1 MKRGLKIT
9 GIIIGSLLTLIIAA
23 GILVPILF
31 KDKIREKIET
41 EINAMVNA
49 HVAFTGY
56 KLSLFRAFPNAAFS
70 LEELTVTG
78 MDEFEGDTLAA
89 VESFSLVFNLMSLF
103 GDGGYEIKSITVDR
117 PLVNAIVL
125 EDGKANWDIIKETP
139 GEVTGETPDTLQSES
154 LQVVLHKFSI
164 KDGRIYY
171 TDRQSD
177 MAAAV
182 GDLDFNLS
190 GNMSASR
197 SDLSMAL
204 TAGGVDFVMDNIQYL
219 TGATIGFQANVD
231 ALLDSMKFTL
241 KDNLLKI
248 NDVALNFSGTAGMP
262 GDDIDLDLVF
272 STPETSFKSLLSL
285 VPAFYMKGYEE
296 LRASGTFSLDG
307 VVKGNYS
314 SADSTLP
321 DITAGLKVKDG
332 VISYP
337 DLPEKITA
345 INIDGRVQTDGKE
358 MDNTTVDVSRFHFEL
373 AGNPFDMTMQLA
385 TPLSDPSIAAVA
397 KGRIDLAK
405 LQQAIPLDSITLN
418 GLVDVSIE
426 MAGRMSM
433 LENKMYD
440 QFKASGGLTISDM
453 SMTMVDMPS
462 LKISNAG
469 FVFSPA
475 FAELTG
481 MEARMGEKSDFKLS
495 GRLENYIPYLFSDGT
510 IRGNLSLKSKMVDLN
525 EILDIIPSDTLD
537 VDTAVM
543 KVIQIPENID
553 FTFDAVV
560 ERIAYGKL
568 SADDVKGKIVVRDG
582 VVTLSETGM
591 NALGGSMLVNA
602 SYDTRDTLKPLVD
615 AEMLISA
622 VNIRETFNTFNTVR
636 QLVPVAAG
644 LGGSVTVKMDF
655 RSLLSSSMMPLINTI
670 SGSGELSSESVQILE
685 SKSFDM
691 MKNVLRMNQSYTNV
705 VKDLK
710 ATFIIN
716 DGRLFVKPFD
726 TKLGNIKL
734 NISGDQGLDRTINYL
749 IKTEIPTA
757 ELGASATALMGALSS
772 QLAAFGL
779 SATPPEILKVNLK
792 VGGTFTDPVI
802 TPLFAGASG
811 SQSGVSPVSAVT
823 TAVTEEVTQKVNEA
837 AREQADR
844 IMNEA
849 GEKADMLRKEA
860 ESSAGVIREEAD
872 LQGKKLIK
880 DAEGRGPI
888 AVMAA
893 KKAAEA
899 LNKEADKRATQL
911 VTGANE
917 KADSLLAEAKANAD
931 ELLK

>member
-1 MKRGLKIT
+1 MKKGLKIT
-9 GIIIGSLLTLIIAA
+9 GIIIGSLLAIILAG

-41 EINAMVNA
+41 EINTMVNA
-49 HVAFTGY
+49 RVAFDGY
-56 KLSLFRAFPNAAFS
+56 KISLFRAFPNVSFT
-70 LEELTVTG
+70 LRELTVAG
-78 MDEFEGDTLAA
+78 VDDFEGDTLAD
-89 VESFSLVFNLMSLF
+89 VKSFSLVFNLLSLF
-103 GDGGYEIKSITVDR
+103 GDDGYEIKSITVDR
-117 PLVNAIVL
+117 PLVNALVL

-139 GEVTGETPDTLQSES
+139 EEVPGETPDTLQQES
-154 LQVVLHKFSI
+154 LQVVLRKFNVN
-164 KDGRIYY
+164 DGRIYY
-171 TDRQSD
+171 SDRQSD
-177 MAAAV
+177 MAAEV
-182 GDLDFNLS
+182 RDLDFNLS

-197 SDLSMAL
+197 SVLVMDLA
-204 TAGGVDFVMDNIQYL
+204 AGGVDFVMDKIPYL
-219 TGATIGFQANVD
+219 TGGTIGFQADID

-248 NDVALNFSGTAGMP
+248 NDVALNFSGTASMP
-262 GDDIDLDLVF
+262 GDDIDLDLAF
-272 STPETSFKSLLSL
+272 STPETAFKSLLSL

-296 LRASGTFSLDG
+296 LKASGTFSLEG
-307 VVKGNYS
+307 VVKGIYS
-314 SADSTLP
+314 SADSTFP
-321 DITAGLKVKDG
+321 DITARLKAKDG

-385 TPLSDPSIAAVA
+385 TPLSDLSVAAAA

-405 LQQAIPLDSITLN
+405 LQQAIPLDSITIN

-440 QFKASGGLTISDM
+440 QFKASGDLTISDM
-453 SMTMVDMPS
+453 AMTMVDMPA

-469 FVFSPA
+469 FVFNPA
-475 FAELTG
+475 SAELTG
-481 MEARMGEKSDFKLS
+481 MAATMGEKSDFTLS
-495 GRLENYIPYLFSDGT
+495 GRLENYISYLFSNGT
-510 IRGNLSLKSKMVDLN
+510 IKGNLSLKSKMVDLN

-537 VDTAVM
+537 TDTAALEVF
-543 KVIQIPENID
+543 QIPKNID

-560 ERIAYGKL
+560 ERMAYGKL
-568 SADDVKGKIVVRDG
+568 SADDVKGKIIVRDG

-615 AEMLISA
+615 AKMLISA

-636 QLVPVAAG
+636 QLVPAAAG

-655 RSLLSSSMMPLINTI
+655 RSLLSNSMMPLINTM
-670 SGSGELSSESVQILE
+670 SGSGELTSESVQIME
-685 SKSFDM
+685 SKSFDI
-691 MKNVLRMNQSYTNV
+691 MKSVLKMNKAYTNV
-705 VKDLK
+705 IKDLK

-734 NISGDQGLDRTINYL
+734 NVSGDQGLDRTINYL
-749 IKTEIPTA
+749 IKTEIPSA
-757 ELGASATALMGALSS
+757 ELGASAAALMGALSS

-779 SATPPEILKVNLK
+779 SATPPEIIKVNLR
-792 VGGTFTDPVI
+792 VGGTFTDPVV
-802 TPLFAGASG
+802 TPVFAGSTG
-811 SQSGVSPVSAVT
+811 GQTGVSTVSAVT
-823 TAVTEEVTQKVNEA
+823 TAVTEEITQKVNDA

-844 IMNEA
+844 IMKEA

-860 ESSAGVIREEAD
+860 ESSAEVIREEAD
-872 LQGKKLIK
+872 LKGKKLIK
-880 DAEGRGPI
+880 DAEARGPI
-888 AVMAA
+888 AVVAA
-893 KKAAEA
+893 KKAADA

-911 VTGANE
+911 VTGANA
-917 KADSLLAEAKANAD
+917 KADSLLAEAKAKAD